1 MKQEGAS
8 VALFLALTAAAYTN
22 LGISIGG
29 YVAGAILSLLG
40 LAVFALKSRNGL
52 IDNRGRAF
60 SSVVWICLAWLLG
73 LVFDPLFSDNLEQVK
88 SLALMFSALIVFVS
102 VFRLIEEIGAE
113 KFSRIARL
121 LVVVALLGCALE
133 VYTPFT
139 TDGVRAAL
147 YGESLLYT
155 SDARDIEI
163 FGNIR
168 PKFFTQEPSH
178 VAKFLTFM
186 TCAFGLSSK
195 GTKLQTMVM
204 FVAGLLLTGSPTI
217 FFGVMIYLLGLHYRH
232 FGRNAAHRLVAVA
245 IVCLLLFIYLNL
257 PYFAQFVPIAR
268 AQSIANNTDV
278 STLLRSS
285 GPAEIALRTMIRYPL
300 SGTGIGARE
309 LVQDIVIE
317 VYAKNPYVFI
327 QRFILNPGYSGWG
340 SALFELFVYGG
351 VVFSAVLVAL
361 YMRLFWG
368 MTGVLFFPTAAAT
381 LILLSDAGFVAPRV
395 WFYIALVLASSH
407 VGLKLTVPLKRRR
420 IRFTLSTKASG
431 FS

>member
-1 MKQEGAS
+1 MRIGMKQEGAS

-155 SDARDIEI
+155 SDAR
-163 FGNIR
+163 
-168 PKFFTQEPSH
+168 
-178 VAKFLTFM
+178 
-186 TCAFGLSSK
+186 
-195 GTKLQTMVM
+195 
-204 FVAGLLLTGSPTI
+204 
-217 FFGVMIYLLGLHYRH
+217 
-232 FGRNAAHRLVAVA
+232 
-245 IVCLLLFIYLNL
+245 
-257 PYFAQFVPIAR
+257 AR
-268 AQSIANNTDV
+268 GH
-278 STLLRSS
+278 S
-285 GPAEIALRTMIRYPL
+285 G
-300 SGTGIGARE
+300 
-309 LVQDIVIE
+309 
-317 VYAKNPYVFI
+317 
-327 QRFILNPGYSGWG
+327 
-340 SALFELFVYGG
+340 
-351 VVFSAVLVAL
+351 
-361 YMRLFWG
+361 
-368 MTGVLFFPTAAAT
+368 FPTG
-381 LILLSDAGFVAPRV
+381 LNSD
-395 WFYIALVLASSH
+395 SSFQNG
-407 VGLKLTVPLKRRR
+407 GLNERRAVCVDR
-420 IRFTLSTKASG
+420 
-431 FS
+431 